1 MRTYQEFVSEM
12 TYGRGRGP
20 IGRADRNSGR
30 NRYLGSPTPEQER
43 ENKSAADKA
52 AADAVARLRRAR
64 AREMKEEVEL
74 DEGMT
79 MKDFKANRQKNKRRA
94 ASADAVKRGHVGKEW
109 YNSGRKYSPDEAKR
123 MRSKLDDEER
133 RTRHRSAV
141 EPDNENDD
149 NFSADKT
156 KNPKKLRKQKAMGEL
171 GEALD
176 KKFDSMRSRGG
187 RSAPPEERSVG
198 GEMNRK
204 SKDYWADTLGK
215 NRDRGKGNKAK
226 RRAAALGEDN
236 VQELFITRKSPEQKA
251 DEARKKQVETLIR
264 LMKHAKDPSADVAKT
279 KKEDYDLSETSL
291 TRVMSKSKK
300 GGMAIMSA
308 QRGDKSKAE
317 NKERSKQ
324 LERDVR
330 GAGLPGPTKVAGRY
344 TENPG
349 TPDEKKVG
357 EKSHIITPGKKGKRK
372 FKKAIEKLGKKYN
385 QDSVLIQRKPGGS
398 STLKGTSK
406 TSWPGQG
413 KNVKIG
419 SMKPGRT
426 GEFDTKV
433 KNKTF
438 TVEH

>member
-52 AADAVARLRRAR
+52 AADAVAKLRRAR

-79 MKDFKANRQKNKRRA
+79 MKDFKANRQKNKRRS
-94 ASADAVKRGHVGKEW
+94 ASTDAKKRGHVGKEW
-109 YNSGRKYSPDEAKR
+109 YNSGRTYSPDEAKR
-123 MRSKLDDEER
+123 SRANMDDEER

-171 GEALD
+171 GE
-176 KKFDSMRSRGG
+176 
-187 RSAPPEERSVG
+187 ERI
-198 GEMNRK
+198 
-204 SKDYWADTLGK
+204 D
-215 NRDRGKGNKAK
+215 
-226 RRAAALGEDN
+226 
-236 VQELFITRKSPEQKA
+236 ELFVTRKSAEERT
-251 DEARKKQVETLIR
+251 DEKRKKKVAELIR
-264 LMKHAKDPSADVAKT
+264 LMKHAKDPSSDVARKSV
-279 KKEDYDLSETSL
+279 KSEEYIDETSL
-291 TRVMSKSKK
+291 TRVMSKSQK

-317 NKERSKQ
+317 NKARSKQ
-324 LERDVR
+324 LEKDVR

-349 TPDEKKVG
+349 TSQEKKVG
-357 EKSHIITPGKKGKRK
+357 EKSHVITPGKMGKRK
-372 FKKAIEKLGKKYN
+372 FKKAIEKLGKKYD
-385 QDSVLIQRKPGGS
+385 QDSVLIQRKGGGEA
-398 STLKGTSK
+398 TLKGTSK

-419 SMKPGRT
+419 KMKPGRT